1 MVEILFTALVATAE
15 CTLYYFLRKE
25 YNEIDK
31 NINKS

>member
-1 MVEILFTALVATAE
+1 MVEILFTALVASAE
-15 CTLYYFLRKE
+15 CALYYFLRKE